1 MIIEICVD
9 SVESAINAE
18 AGGADRL
25 ELCAA
30 LELGGITPGPGT
42 IESVIANVTI
52 PVNVMI
58 RPRGGDFLYSDAEFE
73 VMRRDIDFAREA
85 GAAGIVLGILMP
97 DGSIDFDRTAY
108 LTEYALPM
116 PVTFHRAF
124 DMTDDPWQALEDIIS
139 AGVAR
144 LLTSGQCN
152 KAADGA
158 SLISELVKLAGDRIT
173 IMPGS
178 GLNEETIREVA
189 RITGASEYHLT
200 GRSTES
206 SGMVFR
212 KTEIAISHPALSGE
226 EYQIK
231 IADALRI
238 AKIKKILLENI

>member
-1 MIIEICVD
+1 MIIEVCID

-30 LELGGITPGPGT
+30 LEIGGITPGPGL

-73 VMRRDIDFAREA
+73 VMRRDIDFSREA

-108 LTEYALPM
+108 LIEYAAPM

-124 DMTDDPWQALEDIIS
+124 DMTADPFQAVEDIIS
-139 AGVAR
+139 AGTAR
-144 LLTSGQCN
+144 ILTSGQGIT
-152 KAADGA
+152 ASDGA
-158 SLISELVKLAGDRIT
+158 VLIGELVKLADDRII

-178 GLNEETIREVA
+178 GLNEENISEIA
-189 RITGASEYHLT
+189 RITGASEFHLT
-200 GRSTES
+200 GRIVTES
-206 SGMVFR
+206 GMLFR
-212 KTEIAISHPALSGE
+212 RPEVSLGNPAMRDE
-226 EYQIK
+226 EYLLK
-231 IADALRI
+231 IADTERV
-238 AKIKKILLENI
+238 AKIKKLLSIN